1 MPPIPELILYY
12 VPVTLASC
20 LVYASVKRQAPGDIV
35 RTGLRYFVMFT
46 FLIAVLVAVLELL
59 PVIFG

>member
-20 LVYASVKRQAPGDIV
+20 LVYASVKRQAPADIV

-46 FLIAVLVAVLELL
+46 LLIGVLVAVLELL
-59 PVIFG
+59 AVLFQ

>member
-20 LVYASVKRQAPGDIV
+20 LVYASVKRQQPGEIV
-35 RTGLRYFVMFT
+35 RTGVRYFVMFT
-46 FLIAVLVAVLELL
+46 ILIAILVAVLELI
-59 PVIFG
+59 PVVFG